1 MQAEPEMAA
10 PKDLV
15 VNRITSIPAYVE
27 EFKKA
32 YGKDVK
38 IDFEKIAATIG
49 VYERT
54 LVTPSRFDDYM
65 NGKDG
70 ALTKAEKEGLKTF
83 IDKGCAT
90 CHDGIAVG
98 GTMQPFQIA
107 NKYKFAST
115 GDFKGDANGM
125 VKAPTLRNIE
135 ETAPYFHNGQFWSL
149 QDAIKEMGS
158 VQLGI
163 VINDK
168 EAASI
173 ETFLKSLTG
182 AKPQVIYPMLPPST
196 TTTPKPDSL

>member
-1 MQAEPEMAA
+1 
-10 PKDLV
+10 
-15 VNRITSIPAYVE
+15 
-27 EFKKA
+27 
-32 YGKDVK
+32 
-38 IDFEKIAATIG
+38 
-49 VYERT
+49 
-54 LVTPSRFDDYM
+54 
-65 NGKDG
+65 
-70 ALTKAEKEGLKTF
+70 
-83 IDKGCAT
+83 
-90 CHDGIAVG
+90 
-98 GTMQPFQIA
+98 
-107 NKYKFAST
+107 
-115 GDFKGDANGM
+115 M